1 MLTSCNKNPP
11 DTFHWNDFI
20 PVFLWII
27 ISNYWR
33 MACPMYQRIQLI
45 LISNAKNKEPDKKK
59 ISCLQE
65 SVIFNLSKCVF
76 VNVCPLRVHSSCQDA
91 LLGLVEDPDSRSC
104 STQAQR
110 WWDIQPLDKRSMGQ
124 KQIAIERQRAA
135 ERWLKPMQ
143 LLLFFREPS
152 REASFKRLILLMC
165 AIMRCARWGRGGV
178 RRHHFF
184 NYSCSWDMDD
194 GPSRLGLDSWNLAT
208 GTRHWLKVPSAGQLR

>member
-1 MLTSCNKNPP
+1 
-11 DTFHWNDFI
+11 
-20 PVFLWII
+20 
-27 ISNYWR
+27 
-33 MACPMYQRIQLI
+33 MYQRIQFI

-165 AIMRCARWGRGGV
+165 AIMRCARWGRGEGGCV
-178 RRHHFF
+178 GITFSTIAVAEIWMMDHHDWPWTAGIWPLAPDTGLKSPQLASYDKCAVYKTICRCRIFVETIKSSCDF
-184 NYSCSWDMDD
+184 N
-194 GPSRLGLDSWNLAT
+194 
-208 GTRHWLKVPSAGQLR
+208 VPV